1 MTAFVSLLLP
11 SLSAF
16 VPSVELGPPPATCAR
31 FSAARVSPAAIHAN
45 VYDDW
50 WEDRRSRNLVG
61 RAQSQVPSPPALVLE
76 PLPFDEEGVT
86 QALAEFVNSEYALT
100 VFRFRQCSPTDFG
113 EVFGMFYSVELVGE
127 SKILLRLKQV
137 FDERNTDLL
146 ERVARYLRARIPD
159 VKQVTGVHRDG
170 TDMY

>member
-11 SLSAF
+11 LLSAF
-16 VPSVELGPPPATCAR
+16 VPSVELRTLPAAR

-61 RAQSQVPSPPALVLE
+61 RASQVPSPPALVLE

-146 ERVARYLRARIPD
+146 ERAARYLRARIPD